1 MSEGPRVWIDQK
13 LCTGDGLCTQ
23 YAPGVFEFGDASLA
37 YVKDAPDQLL
47 TEHGAQADVPGKW
60 RLDVIGAAG
69 ESLPPTPQQHRRSDC
84 SVYGGRT
91 PEAEGCHALVP
102 G

>member
-69 ESLPPTPQQHRRSDC
+69 ESPANWIHVVRQRRRRD
-84 SVYGGRT
+84 RR
-91 PEAEGCHALVP
+91 P
-102 G
+102 

>member
-23 YAPGVFEFGDASLA
+23 YEPEVFESGDGSLA

-47 TEHGAQADVPGKW
+47 TEPGAQADVPGKS

>member
-1 MSEGPRVWIDQK
+1 MDGTGCGDAQCWEVGCRAGFGRAAANRTDEGQELMSEGPRVWIDQK

-47 TEHGAQADVPGKW
+47 TGA
-60 RLDVIGAAG
+60 
-69 ESLPPTPQQHRRSDC
+69 SLT
-84 SVYGGRT
+84 
-91 PEAEGCHALVP
+91 
-102 G
+102 